1 MFEGDVSALSLTDLL
16 KSAGEHQ
23 VERYRCEARLLLH
36 AACFADLAGL
46 TAGTRS
52 GLATDAGRE
61 RLMVYGGEGCPP
73 IPEFAAAEFGA
84 MIGISAGAA
93 AHYIGQ
99 ALALR
104 HRLPFTWARVM
115 AGEAIPWRAC
125 KIADACQDLSAEAA
139 AIVDKRVCSII
150 DTVTPRRLDR
160 IVKSAVWQ
168 ADPAAAQAAAE
179 QKAREHGVYVGPSDE
194 HGSKT
199 IWIRADAGAVIRFDA
214 TIEQIAEALKILG
227 DTRPLATRR
236 AKAIGII
243 ADPRFTEELLLEA
256 RNNPPAP
263 HRPEPATHD
272 TPQPRPDAKAEQHK
286 AEPDTDDAVGAIV
299 PPALLLADWAEYA
312 PAESVAPKPVKPE
325 PAAPEPVAVEPGFEW
340 EEWRLVEPEPVGL
353 ESESVP
359 EPGPEPEAV
368 LEPEDEADRDAPHP
382 GSSEL
387 PDPLDSFTR
396 PSPQPGHGLDRD
408 TAADPGEPL
417 GDAARRALNA
427 RLAQIKLNAHA
438 HAHAR
443 TATTRTVTRPR
454 QTEVYVHL
462 TDHTLATGTGV
473 LRVENLGPMLASQLA
488 ELVGYGPYCVKP
500 VIDLNDPDGDGD
512 ALSVDAY
519 EIPNRIR
526 ERVKLIHPVEQFPYG
541 TAESTL
547 HIDLDHIEPYDPTGP
562 PGQTRIDNLIPLRRF
577 SHRVKT
583 HGGWQVRRLNDDA
596 LEWTTPHGFK
606 FIVDHQGTRP
616 ADRF

>member
-16 KSAGEHQ
+16 VSAGEHQ

-46 TAGTRS
+46 TAGNRS
-52 GLATDAGRE
+52 GSATDAGRE

-125 KIADACQDLSAEAA
+125 KIADACQNLSAEAA
-139 AIVDKRVCSII
+139 AIVDQRVCSII
-150 DTVTPRRLDR
+150 DTVTPGRLDR

-194 HGSKT
+194 HGSKK
-199 IWIRADAGAVIRFDA
+199 IWIRADAGDVIRFDA
-214 TIEQIAEALKILG
+214 TIEQIAEALKVLG
-227 DTRPLATRR
+227 DTRSLASRR

-256 RNNPPAP
+256 RNNPPDNTPDRAGS
-263 HRPEPATHD
+263 EPA
-272 TPQPRPDAKAEQHK
+272 PDAEAEQ
-286 AEPDTDDAVGAIV
+286 
-299 PPALLLADWAEYA
+299 
-312 PAESVAPKPVKPE
+312 
-325 PAAPEPVAVEPGFEW
+325 APEPVEPNAEA
-340 EEWRLVEPEPVGL
+340 EQDLDPV
-353 ESESVP
+353 
-359 EPGPEPEAV
+359 
-368 LEPEDEADRDAPHP
+368 EPEDEADREAPHP

-387 PDPLDSFTR
+387 PDPLDACTR
-396 PSPQPGHGLDRD
+396 PGPQLDYGADRD
-408 TAADPGEPL
+408 TATDPGEPL
-417 GDAARRALNA
+417 DDASRRDLSA
-427 RLAQIKLNAHA
+427 RLAQIKLNAYS
-438 HAHAR
+438 R
-443 TATTRTVTRPR
+443 TATTSATARPGR
-454 QTEVYVHL
+454 TEVYVHL
-462 TDHTLATGTGV
+462 TDQTLATGTGV

-500 VIDLNDPDGDGD
+500 VIDLNDSDGD
-512 ALSVDAY
+512 AVSVDAY

-541 TAESTL
+541 TAESSL

-562 PGQTRIDNLIPLRRF
+562 PGQTRIDNLAPLRRF

-583 HGGWQVRRLNDDA
+583 HGNWTVCRLDPKT
-596 LEWTTPHGFK
+596 LEWTTPHGFT
-606 FIVDHQGTRP
+606 FRVTPDGTRFVR
-616 ADRF
+616 DHDSTDG